1 MNEQTK
7 MNTEKL
13 NEYIFAKLVADQAQ
27 LAWKA
32 RRRSLES
39 AGASDADISNMP
51 LTKEDLQKGFEM
63 LEWYRLES
71 LKVLQESLAAP
82 PK

>member
-1 MNEQTK
+1 

-32 RRRSLES
+32 RRRSLET
-39 AGASDADISNMP
+39 AGASDADIANMP
-51 LTKEDLQKGFEM
+51 LTQEDLRKGFEM
-63 LEWYRLES
+63 LEWYRVES
-71 LKVLQESLAAP
+71 LKVQQESLAASL
-82 PK
+82 K